1 MSDQDVAEFLSNR
14 IDCLET
20 RFEVRFDRLEDRLE
34 RWMEENGKQN
44 VKIQG
49 NTGKI
54 DEICKRME
62 RKSKRSLAVSI
73 GIASCVATLLSAFI
87 QILVKCVF

>member
-20 RFEVRFDRLEDRLE
+20 RFEVRFDRLENRLE

-44 VKIQG
+44 VKIQE

-54 DEICKRME
+54 DAIYKRME
-62 RKSKRSLAVSI
+62 RRSKRSLAVSI

-87 QILVKCVF
+87 QILAKCVF